1 MTTRL
6 ASRTFALVLLAGCLA
21 AASGCDSNNSGS
33 SLRDLDGDYALE
45 ELLFDPNAGA
55 LENADVAA
63 RLDLANSLLTIYGR
77 DGEAQL
83 VVRFN
88 DGSGTQRTDLIAS
101 ASRGRLSLSARSN
114 VDAEELAELLLPSS
128 FQLSYNA
135 SSISTL
141 ESNIAISGVNLDAFD
156 RDQYAGLTS
165 VDGTMRIRFTRL

>member
-1 MTTRL
+1 MPASLRLPRL
-6 ASRTFALVLLAGCLA
+6 AALALSLALLA
-21 AASGCDSNNSGS
+21 GCDSNNSGTA
-33 SLRDLDGDYALE
+33 LRDLDGDYALE

-55 LENADVAA
+55 LQNADVAA
-63 RLDLANSLLTIYGR
+63 RLDLATSQLTIYGR

-101 ASRGRLSLSARSN
+101 ASRGRLSLSARTN
-114 VDAEELAELLLPSS
+114 VDAEELAELLLPNS

-141 ESNIAISGVNLDAFD
+141 ESNFAVSGVNLDAFD
-156 RDQYAGLTS
+156 REQYAGLTS